1 MIMKYVVRAVKY
13 FLTMALLVVVI
24 LALLNYYQFHNWNLL
39 LSLRGGARSL
49 LWIAL
54 MLGGFSAVYPSF
66 GYACRPLDVRGE
78 PDEILPVI
86 RAYMEDKGYRI
97 EKEGPEVVTFRIRSP
112 FTRLMR
118 TFEDRITFTRTH
130 AGYTI
135 EGLNRE
141 IVRLKSAI
149 EYKYQNRDI
158 L

>member
-1 MIMKYVVRAVKY
+1 MKKYALRAVKY
-13 FLTMALLVVVI
+13 FLTMALLVVVV

-39 LSLRGGARSL
+39 LSLSSGARSL
-49 LWIAL
+49 LWIGL
-54 MLGGFSAVYPSF
+54 MLAGFSAIYPRF

-78 PDEILPVI
+78 AAEILPVI
-86 RAYMEDKGYRI
+86 EEYMDAKGYKLESKTDEI
-97 EKEGPEVVTFRIRSP
+97 VTFRIRSP

-130 AGYTI
+130 TGYTI

-141 IVRLKSAI
+141 IVRLISGI
-149 EYKYQNRDI
+149 EFKYQNRDI

>member
-1 MIMKYVVRAVKY
+1 MNRYILRAVKY
-13 FLTMALLVVVI
+13 FLTMALIVAVV

-39 LSLRGGARSL
+39 LSLRGGTRSL
-49 LWIAL
+49 LWIGL
-54 MLGGFSAVYPSF
+54 MLAGFSAVYPSF

-78 PDEILPVI
+78 VSEILPVI
-86 RAYMEDKGYRI
+86 EEYMDARGYKLESKTD
-97 EKEGPEVVTFRIRSP
+97 EKVTFRIRSP
-112 FTRLMR
+112 FTRAMR

-130 AGYTI
+130 TGYTI

-141 IVRLKSAI
+141 LVRLKSGI